1 MFRKKII
8 VSFEGSPLEIIR
20 KYAPYLVGAFA
31 GVSILL
37 LLYEQ
42 AYYGGVDI
50 LDETN
55 DGVTDIIGTSTET
68 TNELIEEFGP

>member
-1 MFRKKII
+1 MFTSKSSF
-8 VSFEGSPLEIIR
+8 SFEGSPLAIIQR
-20 KYAPYLVGAFA
+20 YAPYLVIAFA
-31 GVSILL
+31 GVGIML

-55 DGVTDIIGTSTET
+55 DGVTGIIGTSTEA